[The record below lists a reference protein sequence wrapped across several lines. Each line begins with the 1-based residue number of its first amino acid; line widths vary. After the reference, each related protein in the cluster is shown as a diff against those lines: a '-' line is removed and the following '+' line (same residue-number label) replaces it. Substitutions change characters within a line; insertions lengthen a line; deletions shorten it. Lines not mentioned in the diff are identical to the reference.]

1 MHANLGAS
9 ERPRAN
15 DARLLVKYTHL
26 FSAAF
31 PRSLEIQGL
40 TGKDLH
46 LSLSFFLYFFQ
57 TKVDNTIYIQFITIH
72 FTVLFLC

>member
-1 MHANLGAS
+1 VHANLGAS

-40 TGKDLH
+40 TGKRLH
-46 LSLSFFLYFFQ
+46 LFFFLYPFQ
-57 TKVDNTIYIQFITIH
+57 IE
-72 FTVLFLC
+72 TVNIARIEILFRCM